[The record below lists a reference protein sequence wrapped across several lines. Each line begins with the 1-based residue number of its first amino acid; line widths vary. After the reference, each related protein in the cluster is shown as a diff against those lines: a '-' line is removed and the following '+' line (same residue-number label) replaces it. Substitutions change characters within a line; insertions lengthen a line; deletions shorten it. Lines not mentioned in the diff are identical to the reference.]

1 MGRTFVLFLGRPP
14 WAGKREAEIRLA
26 IFLKRLQMF
35 ERIDDVASAL
45 LQQVSFIFKTGSEIL
60 FHSELGG
67 RTITRIPDL
76 TKRKMVSLFGSQ

>member
-1 MGRTFVLFLGRPP
+1 
-14 WAGKREAEIRLA
+14 
-26 IFLKRLQMF
+26 MF

>member
-45 LQQVSFIFKTGSEIL
+45 LHQVSFIFKTGPVL
-60 FHSELGG
+60 FYSKLAG

-76 TKRKMVSLFGSQ
+76 TKQKMVSLFGSQ